1 MNKTTEVLALTL
13 LAIASCGPVSSV
25 MYAQDGNG
33 DAGRI
38 VGSWRVTVTVTNPPG
53 FPLSSFPVMMTFHSD
68 GTALGSRLSYI
79 PYGPGGAVLETTGH
93 GAWQRSPGNQ
103 ISAVLQQLLQGG
115 PGNTV
120 LLNGV
125 FWATETVKFSPVVG
139 PDGNSF
145 TAPWTGT
152 VVDTNGIT
160 VLQGGGTMSA
170 VRVQVEP

>member
-1 MNKTTEVLALTL
+1 MALTL
-13 LAIASCGPVSSV
+13 AAMAGCGLVSTLAH
-25 MYAQDGNG
+25 AQDNQG
-33 DAGRI
+33 DSARI

-53 FPLSSFPVMMTFHSD
+53 FPLTSFPVMMTFHSD
-68 GTALGSRLSYI
+68 GTTLGSRLSYI

-93 GAWQRSPGNQ
+93 GAWQRSSANR
-103 ISAVLQQLLQGG
+103 INAVLQQLLQGG

-125 FWATETVKFSPVVG
+125 FWATETVKFQPVLG

-145 TAPWTGT
+145 TAPWTGA
-152 VVDTNGIT
+152 VVDTTGMT